1 MAGDFLN
8 WTPIVILGIIIGG
21 GALAV
26 VAIKAKIREFSRS
39 VFGTDTLSQGI
50 RNQQEEASMTPK
62 SVSSMT
68 RIFLPQIQR
77 DFPEFNYEEFKA
89 KVENMLKSAFVA
101 ITSED
106 ADLLT
111 DASEDLHKSVELTI
125 ENNKSQGK
133 TEIFDSITIYQTEIT
148 KYTKSSGTC
157 VITLQSAVGYLHYI
171 EQNGKV
177 IAGSKEIREQTKY
190 NTDIIYIQDV
200 DKLTS
205 EVATSLGTNCP
216 NCGAQIK
223 NLGSKFCEYCGTGV
237 RVVNINVWTINKFQK
252 I

>member
-1 MAGDFLN
+1 MN
-8 WTPIVILGIIIGG
+8 WTPLIILAILIGG
-21 GALAV
+21 GAIGVAV
-26 VAIKAKIREFSRS
+26 IKTKIRNFSRS
-39 VFGTDTLSQGI
+39 VFGTDSIAKGL
-50 RNQQEEASMTPK
+50 RDQQEEAATTPK

-101 ITSED
+101 ITSEN

-111 DASEDLHKSVELTI
+111 DTSDDLHKSVELTI
-125 ENNKSQGK
+125 QNNISNNRKE
-133 TEIFDSITIYQTEIT
+133 TFESIAIHQTEIT
-148 KYTKSSGTC
+148 RYTKSSGTC

-177 IAGSKEIREQTKY
+177 ISGSKDLHEQTKY

-205 EVATSLGTNCP
+205 EMATSLGTNCP
-216 NCGAQIK
+216 NCGAPIK

-237 RVVNINVWTINKFQK
+237 RVVNINVWTINKYQK

>member
-1 MAGDFLN
+1 MN
-8 WTPIVILGIIIGG
+8 WIPLIIVAVLIGG
-21 GALAV
+21 GAIGV
-26 VAIKAKIREFSRS
+26 VAIKAKIRNFSRS

-89 KVENMLKSAFVA
+89 KVENMLKSAFIA
-101 ITSED
+101 ITSEN

-125 ENNKSQGK
+125 ENNQSQGK
-133 TEIFDSITIYQTEIT
+133 KEVFDSIKIYQTEIT

-171 EQNGKV
+171 EQSGMV
-177 IAGSKEIREQTKY
+177 IEGSKELRDQTKY

-200 DKLTS
+200 NKLTS
-205 EVATSLGTNCP
+205 EVVTSLGTNCP
-216 NCGAQIK
+216 NCGAPIK

-237 RVVNINVWTINKFQK
+237 RVVNINVWTINRFQK